1 MLSCLDKHGM
11 ENTAAF
17 VVRYFGGIKLG
28 AGGLIRAYSSSV
40 SEAIKQADLVEDR
53 MFNQYTITLNYETAN
68 RIDYLLNKECE
79 EVETE
84 YWKAITVV
92 KNAEGTTFT
101 FSGLDDGNYRL
112 TETKTPAGYNTID
125 PIEFTITAEH
135 DVLSDSPALKSLS
148 GNATTG
154 EITFTSNTTE
164 GSLSADVVNK
174 AGATLPETGGIG
186 TTIFYVL
193 GSVLLVGAAVLLITK
208 KRMSAQK

>member
-1 MLSCLDKHGM
+1 MYIKEECTNTIVIEKSRFITYLEFCENEEQYKEYLKTIKKKHYDATHVCSAFLGKDTRRSSDDGEPSGTAGVPMLSCLDKHGM

-84 YWKAITVV
+84 YSENVKYTFLTNDEKVLNRIEELTSGQKALFIATKAIQISV
-92 KNAEGTTFT
+92 K
-101 FSGLDDGNYRL
+101 
-112 TETKTPAGYNTID
+112 
-125 PIEFTITAEH
+125 
-135 DVLSDSPALKSLS
+135 
-148 GNATTG
+148 
-154 EITFTSNTTE
+154 
-164 GSLSADVVNK
+164 
-174 AGATLPETGGIG
+174 
-186 TTIFYVL
+186 
-193 GSVLLVGAAVLLITK
+193 
-208 KRMSAQK
+208 

>member
-1 MLSCLDKHGM
+1 MYIKEECTNTIVIEKSRFITYLEYCENEEQYKEYLKTIKKKHYDATHVCSAFLGKDTRRSSDDGEPSGTAGVPMLSCLDTHGM

-84 YWKAITVV
+84 YSENVKYTFLTNDEKVLNRIEELTSGQKALFIATKAIQISV
-92 KNAEGTTFT
+92 K
-101 FSGLDDGNYRL
+101 
-112 TETKTPAGYNTID
+112 
-125 PIEFTITAEH
+125 
-135 DVLSDSPALKSLS
+135 
-148 GNATTG
+148 
-154 EITFTSNTTE
+154 
-164 GSLSADVVNK
+164 
-174 AGATLPETGGIG
+174 
-186 TTIFYVL
+186 
-193 GSVLLVGAAVLLITK
+193 
-208 KRMSAQK
+208 

>member
-1 MLSCLDKHGM
+1 MYIKEECTNTIVIEKSRFITYLEYCENEEQYKEYLKTIKKKHYDATHVCSAFLGKDTRRSSDDGEPSGTAGVPMLSCLDKHGM

-84 YWKAITVV
+84 YSENVKYTFLTNDEKVLNRIDELTSGQKALFIATKAIQISV
-92 KNAEGTTFT
+92 K
-101 FSGLDDGNYRL
+101 
-112 TETKTPAGYNTID
+112 
-125 PIEFTITAEH
+125 
-135 DVLSDSPALKSLS
+135 
-148 GNATTG
+148 
-154 EITFTSNTTE
+154 
-164 GSLSADVVNK
+164 
-174 AGATLPETGGIG
+174 
-186 TTIFYVL
+186 
-193 GSVLLVGAAVLLITK
+193 
-208 KRMSAQK
+208 

>member
-1 MLSCLDKHGM
+1 MYIKEECTNTIVIEKSRFITYLEYCENEEQYKEYLKTIKKKHYDATHVCSAFLGKDTRRSSDDGEPSGTAGVPMLSCLDKHSM

-84 YWKAITVV
+84 YSENVKYTFLTNDEKVLNRIEELTSGQKAFFIATKAIQISV
-92 KNAEGTTFT
+92 K
-101 FSGLDDGNYRL
+101 
-112 TETKTPAGYNTID
+112 
-125 PIEFTITAEH
+125 
-135 DVLSDSPALKSLS
+135 
-148 GNATTG
+148 
-154 EITFTSNTTE
+154 
-164 GSLSADVVNK
+164 
-174 AGATLPETGGIG
+174 
-186 TTIFYVL
+186 
-193 GSVLLVGAAVLLITK
+193 
-208 KRMSAQK
+208 

>member
-1 MLSCLDKHGM
+1 MYIKEECTNTIVIEKSRFITYLEYCENEEQYKEYLKTIKKKHYDATHVCSAFLGKDTRRSSDDGEPSGTAGVPMLSCLDKHGM

-84 YWKAITVV
+84 YSENVKYTFLTNDEKVLNRIEDLTSGQKAFFIATKAIQISV
-92 KNAEGTTFT
+92 K
-101 FSGLDDGNYRL
+101 
-112 TETKTPAGYNTID
+112 
-125 PIEFTITAEH
+125 
-135 DVLSDSPALKSLS
+135 
-148 GNATTG
+148 
-154 EITFTSNTTE
+154 
-164 GSLSADVVNK
+164 
-174 AGATLPETGGIG
+174 
-186 TTIFYVL
+186 
-193 GSVLLVGAAVLLITK
+193 
-208 KRMSAQK
+208 